1 MLELKN
7 NAGIITILD
16 SNKTEITFETESN
29 NVYLDKFGVS
39 YPGEY
44 EKSGILLEVKEYNNN
59 LFYHFL
65 VDTKHIVIENTDSVD
80 LKEEILTFFG
90 DVDILIIRGSKEA
103 AKLFEN
109 IEAKL
114 VVPYTEGKDIFL
126 NTLGQHIEEV
136 SSYKIKA
143 ELSIDTTEFVNLEI
157 K

>member
-1 MLELKN
+1 MLEIKN
-7 NAGIITILD
+7 NAGTISIVD
-16 SNKTEITFETESN
+16 SNKTEIKFETESN
-29 NVYLDKFGVS
+29 NVYLGDFDVS

-44 EKSGILLEVKEYNNN
+44 EKSGILLEVKEYNEK

-65 VDTKHIVIENTDSVD
+65 VEGKHIVIINTDTVE
-80 LKEEILTFFG
+80 LKEEILSFFG
-90 DVDILIIRGSKEA
+90 DVDILIIHGSKEA

-136 SSYKIKA
+136 ASHKIKA
-143 ELSIDTTEFVNLEI
+143 ELSIDVTEFVNLEI

>member
-1 MLELKN
+1 MLEIKN
-7 NAGIITILD
+7 NAGTISIID
-16 SNKTEITFETESN
+16 SNKTEIKFETESN
-29 NVYLDKFGVS
+29 NVYLGDFNVS

-44 EKSGILLEVKEYNNN
+44 EKSGILLEVKEYNEK

-65 VDTKHIVIENTDSVD
+65 VEGKHIVIINTDTVE
-80 LKEEILTFFG
+80 LKEEILSFFG
-90 DVDILIIRGSKEA
+90 DVDILIIHGSKEA

-136 SSYKIKA
+136 ASHKIKA
-143 ELSIDTTEFVNLEI
+143 ELSIDVTEFVNLEI

>member
-7 NAGIITILD
+7 TAGTISIVD
-16 SNKTEITFETESN
+16 SNKTEIKFETQSN
-29 NVYLDKFGVS
+29 NVYLGDFDVS

-44 EKSGILLEVKEYNNN
+44 EKSGILLEVKEYNDR

-65 VDTKHIVIENTDSVD
+65 VEGKHVVIVNTDTVE
-80 LKEEILTFFG
+80 LKEEILSFFG
-90 DVDILIIRGSKEA
+90 DVDILIIHGSKEA

-136 SSYKIKA
+136 SSHKIKA
-143 ELSIDTTEFVNLEI
+143 ELSIDVTEFVNLEI